1 MMERLGERVRSEL
14 RRFGGQQGEMP
25 AIVGAWPAA
34 VGPEVARNAWPAR
47 VDRDGVLRVHTSSSA
62 WAFELTQLSTTVLEQ
77 LKAALDDRAPQALRF
92 APGLLPE
99 APPVEQAE
107 QRQPRI
113 EPTPESRAAGEAVA
127 AQIGDEELREQVAK
141 AASLSL
147 ERARTDRRF

>member
-1 MMERLGERVRSEL
+1 MMERLGEEVRSEL
-14 RRFGGQQGEMP
+14 RRFGGAQGEMP
-25 AIVGAWPAA
+25 GIVGAWPAA

-77 LKAALDDRAPQALRF
+77 LRAALGERAPRGLRF

-99 APPVEQAE
+99 APPDEQVEE
-107 QRQPRI
+107 QRPRF
-113 EPTPESRAAGEAVA
+113 EPTPQSRAAGEAA
-127 AQIGDEELREQVAK
+127 AAGIDDEELRKWVAK

-147 ERARTDRRF
+147 ERARADRRF